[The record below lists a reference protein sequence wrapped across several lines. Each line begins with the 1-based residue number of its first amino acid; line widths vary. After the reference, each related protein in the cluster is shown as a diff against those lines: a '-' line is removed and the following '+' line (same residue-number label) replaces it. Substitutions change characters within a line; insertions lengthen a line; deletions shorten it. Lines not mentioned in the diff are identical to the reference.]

1 MTLPTRSLLLLAL
14 ATAAC
19 NGASDDSTTPDT
31 PNANGQQLTGNKNK
45 SYTKTKYPI
54 VLAHGLFGFDKVFG
68 LEYFYN
74 VPPDLE
80 SGGAKVYLTQ
90 VSAENSTEI
99 RGEQLLKQV
108 ERIAAMNG
116 GKVNLIGHSQG
127 GMDARYVMG
136 VRPDL
141 IASLTTVGSP
151 HKGADFADFVLAN
164 TTPGGFTATLLATF
178 GNAIGELIDL
188 TTGEPQDITAALG
201 TLSAPGAA
209 ALIKKYPAGIPTTAC
224 GEGAPTNGAIPLY
237 SWTGTSKLTNPLDLG
252 DVFLGLTS
260 LVYTGDNDGL
270 VGQCSAHF
278 GKVLRDSYD
287 MNHLD
292 EVNGLI
298 GLTSFFETDPIAVYR
313 AHANR
318 LATAGL

>member
-1 MTLPTRSLLLLAL
+1 MNLPTRSLLLLAL

-19 NGASDDSTTPDT
+19 NGVDDTSDSGASSPGGV
-31 PNANGQQLTGNKNK
+31 NNQLTNKNK
-45 SYTKTKYPI
+45 NYTKTKYPI
-54 VLAHGLFGFDKVFG
+54 VLSHGLFGFDKVFG

-90 VSAENSTEI
+90 VSAENSTEV
-99 RGEQLLKQV
+99 RGEQLLKQI
-108 ERIAAMNG
+108 ERIAAMGG

-151 HKGADFADFVLAN
+151 HKGADFADFLLAN
-164 TTPGGFTATLLATF
+164 VTPGGFADKVLTTL
-178 GNAIGELIDL
+178 GNAAGKLIDL
-188 TTGEPQDITAALG
+188 TTGEPQDIKAALG

-237 SWTGTSKLTNPLDLG
+237 SWTGTSKFTNPLDLG
-252 DVFLGLTS
+252 DVFLGAAS
-260 LVYTGDNDGL
+260 LVYTGENDGL

-278 GKVLRDSYD
+278 GKVLRDTYD

-292 EVNGLI
+292 EVNGLL
-298 GLTSFFETDPIAVYR
+298 GLTSFFETDPVAVYR

-318 LATAGL
+318 LASAGL